1 MLLESVQANN
11 SSKNQVHCCHKWWE
25 LRLNVL
31 RRNSR
36 LKYVCWLRKAG
47 FGKSAHVSHVFDSA
61 RNTMSQS
68 FVVAQLIFFKRTDS
82 DNYKNTAAALFS
94 QKSEIL
100 LPHLLFVHIYKYMHL
115 IYMCLSV
122 YTNIH
127 YIFFFVVLLVYFL
140 PFLWVSAN
148 FQACASNSKGKLYTF
163 SF

>member
-1 MLLESVQANN
+1 MRAEVECVKEEFQLEIHLLAEEGRFWQICTCEPCLWL
-11 SSKNQVHCCHKWWE
+11 SKEHNVTE
-25 LRLNVL
+25 LCSCPVN
-31 RRNSR
+31 
-36 LKYVCWLRKAG
+36 
-47 FGKSAHVSHVFDSA
+47 
-61 RNTMSQS
+61 
-68 FVVAQLIFFKRTDS
+68 FFKRTDS

-148 FQACASNSKGKLYTF
+148 FQACASNSKGKLRTF